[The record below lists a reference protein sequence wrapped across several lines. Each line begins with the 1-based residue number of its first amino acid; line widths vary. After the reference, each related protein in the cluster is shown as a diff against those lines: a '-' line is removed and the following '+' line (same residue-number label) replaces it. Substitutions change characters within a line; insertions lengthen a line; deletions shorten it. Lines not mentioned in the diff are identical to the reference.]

1 MISSQTTKLR
11 LEFILNT
18 SSNIRGIGFML
29 AGAGTFVLNDSF
41 MKIALADL
49 PPYEVLV
56 MRGTS
61 GIICALALL
70 TMMGDIGKLAQGIH
84 RFVFLRGLL
93 EVGAILTYILALAHA
108 PIGDVTAIFQIT
120 PLLVIMG
127 MIFIHREAAL
137 PARIALVALGFAGAL
152 LVAQPGFG
160 TASPFLMFAFVT
172 AMFAALR
179 DLAGRRVSSE
189 IPALVATLITIIM
202 VMTGAAIV
210 GLTAETWIMPKP
222 MHIILMAGA
231 GLFMMLGH
239 MFTFLAYRNASAQA
253 VAPFYYAFM
262 IWAVIMGY
270 AIFRDVPNTLAISG
284 MLLILAS
291 GLGIVY
297 LERKGSRT
305 AD

>member
-1 MISSQTTKLR
+1 M
-11 LEFILNT
+11 NGT
-18 SSNIRGIGFML
+18 SNLRGIGFML

-49 PPYEVLV
+49 PPYQVLV
-56 MRGTS
+56 MRGIS
-61 GIICALALL
+61 GTICALVLL
-70 TMMGDIGKLAQGIH
+70 SVMGDLKKLSDGLH
-84 RFVFLRGLL
+84 RFVFLRGIL
-93 EVGAILTYILALAHA
+93 EVCAILTYILALAHA

-120 PLLVIMG
+120 PLLVILG
-127 MIFIHREAAL
+127 MIFIHREAVVAL
-137 PARIALVALGFAGAL
+137 RMILVALGFVGAL

-160 TASPFLMFAFVT
+160 TASPFLMLAFIT
-172 AMFAALR
+172 ALFAALR

-189 IPALVATLITIIM
+189 IPALVATLITIVM
-202 VMTGAAIV
+202 VMSGAAIV
-210 GLTAETWIMPKP
+210 GLMAETWIIPTLY
-222 MHIILMAGA
+222 HIILMAGA

-262 IWAVIMGY
+262 IWAVILGY
-270 AIFRDVPNTLAISG
+270 VIFLDVPNNYAVAG

-297 LERKGSRT
+297 VERRDSR
-305 AD
+305 AAN